1 MSDVQERELRAGDIM
16 IGPMGGVVPGFFPV
30 GAGQLALFLT
40 RRWWRMVKSVRAW
53 WQYRHVAVVTN
64 AHTSADV
71 YASAGEPYIC
81 QAMPR
86 GVEHGPLGQRA
97 SDSRYLFIRPDY
109 RGAGVS
115 GHLVAA
121 TALGYL
127 GTPYNFLTY
136 LKLAAGAFRM
146 RLTERWL
153 LKRMSTRQDM
163 MCSQHVDQ
171 ALADA
176 GYHVFDDGR
185 LPQDVVPAELAD
197 ALLSLPGWH
206 RFGGDGEWKPNRV
219 APRLR

>member
-1 MSDVQERELRAGDIM
+1 MNKPEAGLMAGDIM
-16 IGPMGGVVPGFFPV
+16 IGPMDGIVPGFFPV

-40 RRWWRMVKSVRAW
+40 RRWWRMVGSVRAW
-53 WQYRHVAVVTN
+53 WGYRHVAVVTN
-64 AHTSADV
+64 ATAFH
-71 YASAGEPYIC
+71 EHWIC

-86 GVEHGPLGQRA
+86 GVEHVRMGRKANDP
-97 SDSRYLFIRPDY
+97 RYLFIRPDY
-109 RGAGVS
+109 ASREVS
-115 GHLVAA
+115 PHLVAA
-121 TALGYL
+121 AALAYL

-136 LKLAAGAFRM
+136 LKLAAGAFRF

-153 LKRMSTRQDM
+153 LKRMSTRADM

-197 ALLSLPGWH
+197 ALLALPGRH
-206 RFGGDGEWKPNRV
+206 RFGGGSEWRPNRV
-219 APRLR
+219 APKLK

>member
-1 MSDVQERELRAGDIM
+1 MNDFQERELRAGDIM
-16 IGPMGGVVPGFFPV
+16 IGPMDGVVPGFFPV

-53 WQYRHVAVVTN
+53 WQYRHVAVVT
-64 AHTSADV
+64 HVVS
-71 YASAGEPYIC
+71 EPYVC

-86 GVEHGPLGQRA
+86 GVEHVPLGQKA
-97 SDSRYLFIRPDY
+97 DSARYLFIRPDY
-109 RGAGVS
+109 RSAGVS
-115 GHLVAA
+115 GYLVAGA
-121 TALGYL
+121 ALRYL

-136 LKLAAGAFRM
+136 LKLAAGTFRF

-153 LKRMSTRQDM
+153 LTRMSTRADM

-171 ALADA
+171 ALADT

-206 RFGGDGEWKPNRV
+206 RFGDQQQWHPNRI
-219 APRLR
+219 APKL